1 MKDFNKQLT
10 EIYPKLKKHAIYV
23 TNSENV
29 HFEADDLANETIMKG
44 LKKQH
49 LFDGEN
55 LLAWLKTLMKNII
68 IDEFRKGLK
77 VEPQG
82 EDREQKTGKWRRKSK
97 WKTYDRKKREVSY
110 GNALPGDEKDE
121 EDKKNVV
128 KFIETYDP
136 KEKSSE
142 DVLEGVK
149 NIKKLHYYISKLGKK
164 CQEIFRLYMEVE
176 GSFLELSKRMNIP
189 LGTVQSRFHRCKEK
203 LLKIIL
209 KESPGE
215 ANEI

>member
-1 MKDFNKQLT
+1 MKDFKKQLT

-23 TNSENV
+23 TSSDDV
-29 HFEADDLANETIMKG
+29 DFEADELVNITI
-44 LKKQH
+44 KKALENQH
-49 LFDGEN
+49 QFDGKH
-55 LLAWLKTLMKNII
+55 LLAWLKRIMKNII

-82 EDREQKTGKWRRKSK
+82 EDGEQKTGKWRRKSK

-121 EDKKNVV
+121 KDEKNIV

-142 DVLEGVK
+142 DVLEGVE
-149 NIKKLHYYISKLGKK
+149 NIKKLHYYKSKLGKK
-164 CQEIFRLYMEVE
+164 CQEIFRLYMVVE

>member
-1 MKDFNKQLT
+1 MKDFKKQLT

-23 TNSENV
+23 TNSDDV
-29 HFEADDLANETIMKG
+29 PFEADDLAHQTIIKG

-49 LFDGEN
+49 QFDGKN
-55 LLAWLKTLMKNII
+55 LLAWLKRIMKNII

-82 EDREQKTGKWRRKSK
+82 EDREHKKGKWRRKSK

-110 GNALPGDEKDE
+110 GDALPEDEKNE
-121 EDKKNVV
+121 KNVDQ
-128 KFIETYDP
+128 FLETYDP

-142 DVLEGVK
+142 DVLEGDEK
-149 NIKKLHYYISKLGKK
+149 IKKLHYYKSKLGKK

>member
-1 MKDFNKQLT
+1 MK
-10 EIYPKLKKHAIYV
+10 KLVAGGNPDDIPVSDGGTDVLLNRILSGNTDPV
-23 TNSENV
+23 TDPV
-29 HFEADDLANETIMKG
+29 
-44 LKKQH
+44 
-49 LFDGEN
+49 
-55 LLAWLKTLMKNII
+55 
-68 IDEFRKGLK
+68 
-77 VEPQG
+77 
-82 EDREQKTGKWRRKSK
+82 
-97 WKTYDRKKREVSY
+97 
-110 GNALPGDEKDE
+110 DEKDE
-121 EDKKNVV
+121 KNVDQ
-128 KFIETYDP
+128 FLETYDP

-142 DVLEGVK
+142 DVLEGVE

-189 LGTVQSRFHRCKEK
+189 LGTVQSRWHRCKEK

>member
-1 MKDFNKQLT
+1 MTSSDD
-10 EIYPKLKKHAIYV
+10 
-23 TNSENV
+23 V
-29 HFEADDLANETIMKG
+29 HWEADDLANETIMKG

-55 LLAWLKTLMKNII
+55 LLAWLKTIMKNIT

-82 EDREQKTGKWRRKSK
+82 EDGEQKTGKWRRKSK

-110 GNALPGDEKDE
+110 ENEKPEDVKDNDKKIYLSDFDPKSPSAQELSSSLISKKEQDILEKDE
-121 EDKKNVV
+121 KA
-128 KFIETYDP
+128 
-136 KEKSSE
+136 
-142 DVLEGVK
+142 
-149 NIKKLHYYISKLGKK
+149 KKLLNAISKLPEK
-164 CQEIFRLYMEVE
+164 CQEIFHLYMKVE
-176 GSFLELSKRMNIP
+176 GSFLELSKRMNIS
-189 LGTVQSRFHRCKEK
+189 LGTVQSRWHRCKEK

>member
-1 MKDFNKQLT
+1 MKDFNKKLI

-23 TNSENV
+23 TSSDDV
-29 HFEADDLANETIMKG
+29 HWEADDLAHQTIMKG

-49 LFDGEN
+49 LFDNEN

-110 GNALPGDEKDE
+110 GDELPEDEKDE
-121 EDKKNVV
+121 KNVD
-128 KFIETYDP
+128 KFLETYDP

-142 DVLEGVK
+142 DVLEGVE

>member
-1 MKDFNKQLT
+1 MKDFNKKLI

-23 TNSENV
+23 TNSDDV
-29 HFEADDLANETIMKG
+29 HFEADDLAHQTIIKG

-49 LFDGEN
+49 QFDGKN
-55 LLAWLKTLMKNII
+55 LLAWLKIIMRNII

-82 EDREQKTGKWRRKSK
+82 EDGEQKKGKWRRKSK

-110 GNALPGDEKDE
+110 GDALPKDEKDE
-121 EDKKNVV
+121 KDVDQ
-128 KFIETYDP
+128 FLETYNP

-142 DVLEGVK
+142 DVLEGDEK
-149 NIKKLHYYISKLGKK
+149 IKKLHYYKSKLGKK
-164 CQEIFRLYMEVE
+164 CQEIFRLYMVVE

>member
-1 MKDFNKQLT
+1 MKDFKNNLT

-23 TNSENV
+23 SSRDDVN
-29 HFEADDLANETIMKG
+29 FEADDLMHITIIKG
-44 LKKQH
+44 LENQH
-49 LFDGEN
+49 QFDGEN
-55 LLAWLKTLMKNII
+55 LLAWLKRIMKNIT
-68 IDEFRKGLK
+68 IDDFRKGIK

-82 EDREQKTGKWRRKSK
+82 EDGEQKTGKWRRKSR
-97 WKTYDRKKREVSY
+97 WKTYGREKREVSY
-110 GNALPGDEKDE
+110 VDALPKDEKDKS
-121 EDKKNVV
+121 DN
-128 KFIETYDP
+128 KFLETHDP

-142 DVLEGVK
+142 DVLEGVEK
-149 NIKKLHYYISKLGKK
+149 IKKLHYYISKLGKK

-209 KESPGE
+209 KESLGE
-215 ANEI
+215 TNEI

>member
-1 MKDFNKQLT
+1 MKDFKNNLT

-23 TNSENV
+23 SSRDDVN
-29 HFEADDLANETIMKG
+29 FEADDLMHITIIKG
-44 LKKQH
+44 LENQH
-49 LFDGEN
+49 QFDGEN
-55 LLAWLKTLMKNII
+55 LLAWLKRIMKNIT
-68 IDEFRKGLK
+68 IDDFRKGIK

-82 EDREQKTGKWRRKSK
+82 EDGEQKTGKWRRKSR
-97 WKTYDRKKREVSY
+97 WKTYGREKREVSY
-110 GNALPGDEKDE
+110 VDALPKDEKDKS
-121 EDKKNVV
+121 DN
-128 KFIETYDP
+128 KFLETHDP

-142 DVLEGVK
+142 DVLEGVEETIRL
-149 NIKKLHYYISKLGKK
+149 NNCISKLGKK

-209 KESPGE
+209 KESLGE
-215 ANEI
+215 TNEI